1 MNTLEIKGKW
11 NQIKGTLKEK
21 YGELT
26 EDDLTY
32 LEGQEDKLLGK
43 LQAKT
48 GKTKEQIAKEINAMA
63 N

>member
-26 EDDLTY
+26 EDDLVY

-48 GKTKEQIAKEINAMA
+48 GKTKEQIAKEINALA

>member
-48 GKTKEQIAKEINAMA
+48 GKTKEQIAKEINALA

>member
-48 GKTKEQIAKEINAMA
+48 GKTKEEIAREINAMA